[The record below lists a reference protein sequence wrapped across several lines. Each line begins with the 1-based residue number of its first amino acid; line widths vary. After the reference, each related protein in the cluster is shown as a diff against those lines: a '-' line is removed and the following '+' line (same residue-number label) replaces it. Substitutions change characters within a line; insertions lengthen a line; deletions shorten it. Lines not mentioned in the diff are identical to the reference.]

1 MTESDLQALVGYT
14 MMEIDNERLWDGLL
28 ASNRRVFA
36 VASDD
41 SVCQS
46 SLRDYG
52 RGWVHVFADSLDRNE
67 ILASLGSG
75 NFYASTGP
83 MLSVSVSGT
92 VITAVTDS
100 ASEIDWIG
108 PGGIVL
114 QSNGNATSGSYSV
127 TGGES
132 YVRVRIIR
140 NNDSKKAW
148 SNALRVSGGEST
160 TTTTT
165 PLASETSITTMNFHM
180 YSVVYRSS
188 DSIHIY
194 NGADINPPIQ
204 ASPVT
209 ASVSCGMSVTQFS
222 QFLPLE
228 YQSLLTGSEAWTGM
242 VAWVTQPLAHDMT
255 IRGTVNMTVWMNA
268 IQPEVGRS
276 AYALGIAESD
286 SNAKPVGEPV
296 YEYRASD
303 GSILGPSPQPYQLAI
318 SVDRTFS
325 KGNLIAFVVA
335 VAATTQ
341 GWRYEVRFDSP
352 SMNSHV
358 SVPILA
364 EVPIGE
370 FAQTPAVIMMS
381 LIVLFLIASRRTRVK
396 RRMFE
401 QLVPNCL

>member
-1 MTESDLQALVGYT
+1 
-14 MMEIDNERLWDGLL
+14 
-28 ASNRRVFA
+28 
-36 VASDD
+36 
-41 SVCQS
+41 
-46 SLRDYG
+46 
-52 RGWVHVFADSLDRNE
+52 
-67 ILASLGSG
+67 
-75 NFYASTGP
+75 
-83 MLSVSVSGT
+83 
-92 VITAVTDS
+92 
-100 ASEIDWIG
+100 
-108 PGGIVL
+108 
-114 QSNGNATSGSYSV
+114 
-127 TGGES
+127 
-132 YVRVRIIR
+132 
-140 NNDSKKAW
+140 
-148 SNALRVSGGEST
+148 
-160 TTTTT
+160 
-165 PLASETSITTMNFHM
+165 MNFHM